1 MVTNMN
7 TRRAAHAWAMGLF
20 LSFMTAASGCYIQHG
35 GDAPWDDE
43 APPSVGICSDLCD
56 HLQGCNLVEG
66 EAWQACVDGC
76 NAQHVSTPY
85 LVETGAACVI
95 DAGCAPL
102 DTYVCPGAPLPPPP
116 PSAPG
121 WGSSGGGPA
130 SCTADCDCPSG
141 DLCVEGA
148 CKTPCTA
155 SCECPTGESCEAG
168 VCAPPPVP
176 EISCQVDCD
185 CPSGQVCDA
194 GTCAIVP

>member
-102 DTYVCPGAPLPPPP
+102 DTYDLSGRAAA
-116 PSAPG
+116 SA
-121 WGSSGGGPA
+121 SA
-130 SCTADCDCPSG
+130 FR
-141 DLCVEGA
+141 
-148 CKTPCTA
+148 
-155 SCECPTGESCEAG
+155 TGLGLLRGRARLMHGRLRLSERRSMRRG
-168 VCAPPPVP
+168 RVQDPVHRF
-176 EISCQVDCD
+176 V
-185 CPSGQVCDA
+185 
-194 GTCAIVP
+194 